1 MHLRSAHYRLI
12 SVVVDAHNSEIYLQ
26 HTLTSLLS
34 QTHTDLEII
43 IVDDGSTDGS
53 PDIIRDFAASDHRI
67 HPIFTPHHG
76 IAHAMN
82 TGIAAASGDYI
93 AYLDHDDIALPVRL
107 TNQLA
112 WMQKNDLDI
121 CGSCVKRIGDHSNLM
136 WFPEKHKSICNE
148 LLFSC
153 SLLQTGVMLR
163 AEVAKQNPY
172 DEQAIFLDYELWTR
186 LATRYRMGNIQQV
199 LTLYRS
205 HSRQTSLLMKAEFR
219 EDLRIYRE
227 PLFYK
232 LFPDASADDYAA
244 LSRLIDNIPMGSLDE
259 LEHAGMLLS
268 KLTQSGDAFLNDKMA
283 RRWWATCYR
292 NAPLDVGCYQIYRNI
307 TPMFGSPTGNA

>member
-1 MHLRSAHYRLI
+1 LTPLI
-12 SVVVDAHNSEIYLQ
+12 SVVTPVFNAAMNLP
-26 HTLTSLLS
+26 HTIQSLLF
-34 QTHTDLEII
+34 QAHTNLEILLI
-43 IVDDGSTDGS
+43 DDGSTDGS

-67 HPIFTPHHG
+67 HPVFTPHRG

-82 TGIAAASGDYI
+82 TGIAAARGDYI
-93 AYLDHDDIALPVRL
+93 AYLDHDDIALPERL
-107 TNQLA
+107 ANQLA
-112 WMQKNDLDI
+112 WMQKFDLDI

-136 WFPEKHKSICNE
+136 WFPEKHESICNE

-172 DEQAIFLDYELWTR
+172 NEQAVFLDYELWTR

-205 HSRQTSLLMKAEFR
+205 HCRQTSLLMKAEFR
-219 EDLRIYRE
+219 EDLRTYRE

-232 LFPDASADDYAA
+232 LFPNASSDNYSA
-244 LSRLIDNIPMGSLDE
+244 LAKLIDKAPIESLDE
-259 LEHAGMLLS
+259 LEHAGMMLS
-268 KLTQSGDAFLNDKMA
+268 KLTQSGDSFLNNKMA
-283 RRWWATCYR
+283 RRWWDTCYR
-292 NAPLDVGCYQIYRNI
+292 NAPLGTGCYQIYRKI
-307 TPMFGSPTGNA
+307 ASMFGTTSALT